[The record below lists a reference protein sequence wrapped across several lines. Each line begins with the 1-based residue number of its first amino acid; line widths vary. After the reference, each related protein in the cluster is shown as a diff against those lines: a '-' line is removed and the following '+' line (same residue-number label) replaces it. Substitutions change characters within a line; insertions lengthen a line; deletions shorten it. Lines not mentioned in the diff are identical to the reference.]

1 MSLLMS
7 RVQAILAIT
16 QPSLIAEEK
25 YFLIR
30 LLAIYNHEEI
40 MSGGVVGETIAE
52 LEKCLGMSD
61 KLIKKIRDG
70 LTVKNYL
77 TNMTVSPKSET
88 GQGRPRAGF
97 SLSKEMIKMLA
108 VQQRHFIHEDHIPRI
123 EQLLLWR
130 DKDREQKKSITD
142 LKPVNRI
149 VLAVLY
155 SHANSCGMVSDLG
168 VMRLAKLSGLLTR
181 DRVECQLNKLKT
193 LRYLIDHVSGMT
205 GKYLLGATVGAFFL
219 NVFKA
224 ELSNGRRNLLCLQ
237 VSSKYINFKPSY
249 YSMTWQAD
257 KIFQHHQDLRAARSY
272 YQKVAAAADADAA
285 ADAADPKVDAAAA
298 ELKDTTLEY
307 FKYRLD
313 GIKKRFL
320 NNQVFSSLVW
330 RKTDNLPHLF
340 LGVPLS
346 EEGDYWMPYFSER
359 KKLVELVF
367 RDMNPFHHRKLL
379 QHKINCYASVL
390 LSKYWH
396 EVTQTFVLIEDLMKS
411 IKQDLFPTKIREKL
425 INDFGQQT
433 KYEQCGNVVMEAVV
447 LYFYRLVFET
457 ALLTKGT
464 IKYLCTGQ
472 NLDLSHANYTILSV
486 EYNLGKPPELFH
498 IHADFKNNSPS
509 HSCIKLNIAAT
520 GELSCSL

>member
-1 MSLLMS
+1 
-7 RVQAILAIT
+7 
-16 QPSLIAEEK
+16 
-25 YFLIR
+25 
-30 LLAIYNHEEI
+30 
-40 MSGGVVGETIAE
+40 
-52 LEKCLGMSD
+52 
-61 KLIKKIRDG
+61 
-70 LTVKNYL
+70 
-77 TNMTVSPKSET
+77 
-88 GQGRPRAGF
+88 
-97 SLSKEMIKMLA
+97 
-108 VQQRHFIHEDHIPRI
+108 
-123 EQLLLWR
+123 
-130 DKDREQKKSITD
+130 
-142 LKPVNRI
+142 
-149 VLAVLY
+149 
-155 SHANSCGMVSDLG
+155 

-193 LRYLIDHVSGMT
+193 LGYLIDHVSGMT

-224 ELSNGRRNLLCLQ
+224 GLSNGRRNLLCLE
-237 VSSKYINFKPSY
+237 VSSEYINFKPSY

-257 KIFQHHQDLRAARSY
+257 KIFQHHQDLRAARNH
-272 YQKVAAAADADAA
+272 YQKVADRAAAADD
-285 ADAADPKVDAAAA
+285 DPKVDAAAE

-307 FKYRLD
+307 FKYRLE
-313 GIKKRFL
+313 GIKKRFFD
-320 NNQVFSSLVW
+320 NQVFSGLVW

-340 LGVPLS
+340 LGVPLF

-367 RDMNPFHHRKLL
+367 RDMNLFHHRKLL
-379 QHKINCYASVL
+379 QHKINYYASVL

-464 IKYLCTGQ
+464 IEYLCTGQ
-472 NLDLSHANYTILSV
+472 NLDISHADYTILSV
-486 EYNLGKPPELFH
+486 GYNMGKAPKLFQ
-498 IHADFKNNSPS
+498 IHADFRNNSPS

-520 GELSCSL
+520 GELSVVSS